1 MTEREGLEEGAAAE
15 APEEPRAVR
24 VADRVRF
31 WCPGCDTV
39 HEVTIEGANPW
50 TWSGD
55 LGEGLTLSPSV
66 LVRKHLKDGA
76 EGWRCHSF
84 VGGGSIVFL
93 EDCSHG
99 LKGQTVKLPAV
110 SSWRF
115 GAE

>member
-15 APEEPRAVR
+15 TPAEPRAVR
-24 VADRVRF
+24 IADRVRF

-39 HEVTIEGANPW
+39 HEVTVEGPHAWAYSN
-50 TWSGD
+50 D

-66 LVRKHLKDGA
+66 LVRGGDPGR
-76 EGWRCHSF
+76 RCHSF
-84 VGGGSIVFL
+84 VSGGSIVFL

-99 LKGQTVKLPAV
+99 LKGQTVKLPTV

-115 GAE
+115 GAA